1 MDRGWREQQLSLVSR
16 AGCGGVKRM
25 TGGRVYS
32 AGGWEGEADGRVEAA
47 SCRNKQRATRFIL
60 TKGHVG
66 SPAAVA
72 FARRETN

>member
-1 MDRGWREQQLSLVSR
+1 
-16 AGCGGVKRM
+16 M